1 MTQKEKVEKD
11 YITAFKQKNS
21 AAKNLL
27 SVVKGEITTIEKN
40 IGQSPLSDDE
50 VNKILTKVAKN
61 LKETISLSN
70 DEESKIQLEIVNSYL
85 PRPMSRE
92 EVAQKVSE
100 LVKSGHTN
108 IGSIMKEFNG
118 LTVDRK
124 ILSEIIKEK
133 IN

>member
-118 LTVDRK
+118 LTVDGK